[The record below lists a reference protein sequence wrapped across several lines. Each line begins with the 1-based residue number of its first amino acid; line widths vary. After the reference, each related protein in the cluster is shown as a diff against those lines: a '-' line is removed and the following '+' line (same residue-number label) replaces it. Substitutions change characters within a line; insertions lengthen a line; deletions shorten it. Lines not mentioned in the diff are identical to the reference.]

1 MHFETKLMLGFGA
14 VIAIVL
20 YMGSGSPSFEEAR
33 SQARSDELSLDPARL
48 AKLNAFKRKF
58 AAAVIPQCVKT
69 TDSAAGDFTIIVE
82 IGSDGE
88 VARSWRRGDS
98 KFVVCLQQSMTENFI
113 YRNLGQPFYTSLE
126 FPGDS

>member
-48 AKLNAFKRKF
+48 AKLNAYKRKF
-58 AAAVIPQCVKT
+58 AAAAIPQCVNT
-69 TDSAAGDFTIIVE
+69 TDSAADDFTIIVE
-82 IGSDGE
+82 MGSDGQ
-88 VARSWRRGDS
+88 VARSWRQGDS

-113 YRNLGQPFYTSLE
+113 YRHVGQPFFTSLE

>member
-33 SQARSDELSLDPARL
+33 SQARSDELALDPDRL
-48 AKLNAFKRKF
+48 EKLNAFKRKF
-58 AAAVIPQCVKT
+58 AAAAIPRCIKT
-69 TDSAAGDFTIIVE
+69 TDSAAGDFTIVVE
-82 IGSDGE
+82 MGSDGE

-113 YRNLGQPFYTSLE
+113 YRHLGRPFFTSVEL
-126 FPGDS
+126 PDDS

>member
-58 AAAVIPQCVKT
+58 AAAAIPQCVKT

-88 VARSWRRGDS
+88 VARSWRQGDS

>member
-33 SQARSDELSLDPARL
+33 SQARSDELSLDPVRL
-48 AKLNAFKRKF
+48 AKLIAFKRKF
-58 AAAVIPQCVKT
+58 AAAAIPQCVKT